1 MFLKCGRKAGRS
13 AGRAGRGAVILG
25 AGDGAGGEESGPAA
39 AGPGPAG
46 EAPGGFP
53 GPSTGPSAA
62 GGCPRGLEERGMGPG
77 VCGNPDLSAAAPGSS
92 KMERTRQRPACR
104 LLYRAVI
111 KLCAADSFSRLFG
124 YLRLMVFLPTRQT
137 CFKFPFFSVS
147 LISSQCSLPG
157 QGSLGVSCGA
167 GLSVPNTVPI
177 AVFLS
182 WAVLLPCWP

>member
-1 MFLKCGRKAGRS
+1 MRKKGRQVGGEGWARRCYFGSGGWCR
-13 AGRAGRGAVILG
+13 GRGERPRCSRARPG
-25 AGDGAGGEESGPAA
+25 RGGSRGL
-39 AGPGPAG
+39 
-46 EAPGGFP
+46 P

-77 VCGNPDLSAAAPGSS
+77 VCGNPDLSAAARGSS